1 MQKSLKSIITKLI
14 VFSAILITLSVIFY
28 TTILKNFYLPVF
40 PFLLA
45 LFILITAIIQIMLVR
60 IGKNEMAKFTR
71 YFMLTLTIK
80 IFVFLIFLVSYIFL
94 DKENAAIFLVTF
106 LVLFIVFLLYEVITL
121 YTAFQKN

>member
-1 MQKSLKSIITKLI
+1 
-14 VFSAILITLSVIFY
+14 VIFY